1 VADFYQRRDV
11 SLVTAF
17 TDPNSKFEF
26 LFESYEQLVFNESN
40 IAVEVSFDGVNVH
53 ARCNSTGPSAV
64 IHWSEHI
71 RRFLWVRR
79 ESGSGGGAKM
89 VQVLAT
95 TR

>member
-1 VADFYQRRDV
+1 MADYYQRRDV

-26 LFESYEQLVFNESN
+26 QFEAYEQLVFNESN
-40 IAVEVSFDGVNVH
+40 VALEVSFDGQNVH
-53 ARCNSTGPSAV
+53 ARCSPTGPSAV

-71 RRFLWVRR
+71 RRVVWVRR
-79 ESGSGGGAKM
+79 ESGSGGGPKM